1 MRNKF
6 RRLRIIHNTLSSQLL
21 YRLLDLRAWTELKLA
36 ELSGILPS
44 VVSAHLCGKQPIRP
58 QHLATYLTVLNRQE
72 RVALLH
78 AWLRDNVSL
87 DVMANLLEGTKT
99 HSMPSAEENQCRMLD
114 WWATAIVRGSTF
126 AKIFGRFSMH

>member
-1 MRNKF
+1 MRNKL
-6 RRLRIIHNTLSSQLL
+6 RRPQIIHNKLSSQLL

-44 VVSAHLCGKQPIRP
+44 VVSAHLRGKHPIRA

-78 AWLRDNVSL
+78 AWLRDNVSHN
-87 DVMANLLEGTKT
+87 VIANLLGGTQT
-99 HSMPSAEENQCRMLD
+99 NSMPSVEENQCRMLD
-114 WWATAIVRGSTF
+114 WWAMAIVRGSTF
-126 AKIFGRFSMH
+126 AKIFARFSMH